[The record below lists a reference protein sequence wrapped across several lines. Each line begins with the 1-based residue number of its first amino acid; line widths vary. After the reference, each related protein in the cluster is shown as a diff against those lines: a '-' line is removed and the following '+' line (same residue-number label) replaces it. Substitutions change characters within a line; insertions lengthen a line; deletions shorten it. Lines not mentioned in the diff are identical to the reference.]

1 MLSCELS
8 TVPFSSDLWVSSRKC
23 HNITCLHHNKY
34 NSAGSS
40 TYKVRFR
47 SEISVLY
54 LCFQANGG
62 AFEIGYGDGS
72 GLSGFLSTD
81 VVSFSGVDIQ
91 DQTFAEAAVVSEGV
105 YDGSPNIDG
114 ILGLGYDTL
123 ATSQSA
129 PPFYNMISQG
139 LVQVG
144 GHQPAPLSL
153 VGLNRNFTLIG

>member
-1 MLSCELS
+1 M
-8 TVPFSSDLWVSSRKC
+8 PQ
-23 HNITCLHHNKY
+23 HNLPSPQQIQFCWFLHVQGKI
-34 NSAGSS
+34 
-40 TYKVRFR
+40 R

-54 LCFQANGG
+54 CCFQANGG

-91 DQTFAEAAVVSEGV
+91 DQTFAEAVVVSEGV

-153 VGLNRNFTLIG
+153 VGLNRNINLIG